1 MSRWTGSSARGG
13 ADLSVT
19 WRDDDRFHDECGVFG
34 VWNHPEAAN
43 VTYLGLYALQ
53 HRGQESAGI
62 AATDGVGFHTEKAM
76 GWVADVFSPERLRR
90 LPGHRAIGHVR
101 YSTAG
106 SSNIRNAQP
115 ITATTA
121 RGPIAIAHNGNLTNA
136 ETLRRDMEKDG
147 AIFQSNSDTEVILH
161 LLARAP
167 AVRLR
172 VRVLRPARLD
182 PLGAERPHR
191 AEGAGAPARARAPR
205 PRGHRHPGA
214 GLGHERR
221 PRLLRGVGHAVRAR
235 AHPQPLRGPHL
246 YRTQGGHPPL
256 RRQGEA
262 EPHARDARG
271 AAGRGGRRLDRP
283 GHDEPEDRQDDPGL
297 RRARGPR
304 AHLVPADPVAVL
316 LRDRHPDAEGADRVE
331 PRAGRDPALPGRR
344 LAWVPLARRHAEGD
358 RARPEPLLPRVLHGQ
373 LLCGDRAGGVGPAPP
388 LRQLTASTDDS
399 MKPLTYREAGV
410 DIDAGD
416 DAVRR
421 IAPLARS
428 TARPEVLA
436 GVGGFAAF
444 VSVPARYRE
453 PVMVSSTDGVGT
465 KLKVAFLADRHD
477 TVGIDLVAM
486 GVNDL
491 LVHGAEPLY
500 FLDYIGTA
508 RLDPAR
514 VETIVKGI
522 VAGCRL
528 AGCALVGGE
537 TAALPDLYA
546 PREYDLAGFAVGV
559 AERLGLVD
567 GARVRPGDVVLG
579 LPSSGLHSNG
589 YTLARR
595 IVFDVMKLTVD
606 ALLPGTGRTV
616 GDELLTPTRIYAKPV
631 LALLPR
637 AEVHAMA
644 HVTGG
649 GLPGNLPRVLPEGCR
664 ARISR
669 TAWTPPPV
677 FATLQHA
684 GGVADT
690 EMFRAFNMGI
700 GYVIVLPPK
709 DVDRATDVLRDA
721 GETVLRL
728 GEIVA
733 GERGVELAA

>member
-1 MSRWTGSSARGG
+1 
-13 ADLSVT
+13 
-19 WRDDDRFHDECGVFG
+19 
-34 VWNHPEAAN
+34 
-43 VTYLGLYALQ
+43 
-53 HRGQESAGI
+53 
-62 AATDGVGFHTEKAM
+62 
-76 GWVADVFSPERLRR
+76 
-90 LPGHRAIGHVR
+90 
-101 YSTAG
+101 
-106 SSNIRNAQP
+106 
-115 ITATTA
+115 
-121 RGPIAIAHNGNLTNA
+121 
-136 ETLRRDMEKDG
+136 
-147 AIFQSNSDTEVILH
+147 
-161 LLARAP
+161 
-167 AVRLR
+167 
-172 VRVLRPARLD
+172 
-182 PLGAERPHR
+182 
-191 AEGAGAPARARAPR
+191 
-205 PRGHRHPGA
+205 
-214 GLGHERR
+214 
-221 PRLLRGVGHAVRAR
+221 
-235 AHPQPLRGPHL
+235 
-246 YRTQGGHPPL
+246 
-256 RRQGEA
+256 
-262 EPHARDARG
+262 
-271 AAGRGGRRLDRP
+271 
-283 GHDEPEDRQDDPGL
+283 
-297 RRARGPR
+297 
-304 AHLVPADPVAVL
+304 
-316 LRDRHPDAEGADRVE
+316 
-331 PRAGRDPALPGRR
+331 
-344 LAWVPLARRHAEGD
+344 
-358 RARPEPLLPRVLHGQ
+358 
-373 LLCGDRAGGVGPAPP
+373 
-388 LRQLTASTDDS
+388 

-453 PVMVSSTDGVGT
+453 PVMVASTDGVGT

-486 GVNDL
+486 GINDL

-514 VETIVKGI
+514 VEAIVTGV

-537 TAALPDLYA
+537 TAELPDLYA
-546 PREYDLAGFAVGV
+546 PGEYDLAGFAVGV
-559 AERLGLVD
+559 VERLELVD
-567 GARVRPGDVVLG
+567 GSRVRPGDVVLG
-579 LPSSGLHSNG
+579 LASSGLHSNG

-606 ALLPGTGRTV
+606 AVLPGTGRTV
-616 GDELLTPTRIYAKPV
+616 GDELLTPTRIYARPV
-631 LALLPR
+631 QALLPR

-684 GGVADT
+684 GRVDET